1 MRVEFGVCGGG
12 VPGMGEV
19 GRHPPGNIIAEGL
32 DHAHVDVGVWIEE
45 IPFVVVEVD
54 AFDVNALG
62 GWTTLLAGGCRR
74 GRAWFL
80 CRVFR

>member
-1 MRVEFGVCGGG
+1 
-12 VPGMGEV
+12 MGEV

-62 GWTTLLAGGCRR
+62 GVDNPISRR
-74 GRAWFL
+74 VSARTSM
-80 CRVFR
+80 VFMPGLPMKWRTG